1 MIELVTEGKVADP
14 SKAANLE
21 ARARYAKL
29 HLKVLRLIIRH
40 RGGAHIKGERIGEM
54 FSIHPRVVAEI
65 VGRLRRSGFCIC
77 SGDEGY
83 CYADTNEQWMDDLE
97 KEKGR
102 GISIL
107 DRVSESR
114 DNTVNM
120 PEIFDEPQ
128 SEKAA

>member
-1 MIELVTEGKVADP
+1 M
-14 SKAANLE
+14 
-21 ARARYAKL
+21 
-29 HLKVLRLIIRH
+29 
-40 RGGAHIKGERIGEM
+40 
-54 FSIHPRVVAEI
+54 AEI
-65 VGRLRRSGFCIC
+65 VGHLRRSGFCVC

-83 CYADTNEQWMDDLE
+83 CYADTLEQWMEDLE

-107 DRVSESR
+107 GRVSESR
-114 DNTVNM
+114 ENTVNT